1 MRRLLL
7 LGETEV
13 WAHWTVLPAALVLTV
28 TEGPRRA
35 ALGLLALALHETG
48 HLLTAR
54 GLGYRVRSLEL
65 WPFGAALSMDAG
77 AGGRDVL
84 PVVLAGPLCNLAA
97 AGMSLLFL
105 RLLPGTASVME
116 PFFLLNLSLCGANLL
131 PAEPLDGGR
140 ALSSLLSRALGN
152 RRSRRVTAW
161 TGLIL
166 GGALLSLGIYGACL
180 GAGSE
185 TALLFAAFLL
195 FCGVRTV
202 WGADRPLQELIDRQ
216 ASLRA
221 GRPVEVREAA
231 LMEDRRLGEALRAL
245 RRGRYTLIRVVD
257 RGGRLLGTLDEGA
270 LLQGLLRRGE
280 NITLRELVFL
290 FDRCKSM

>member
-1 MRRLLL
+1 MKRLLE

-13 WAHWTVLPAALVLTV
+13 WAHWTLLPAALLLVV

-35 ALGLLALALHETG
+35 GLGLLALLLHEIG

-65 WPFGAALSMDAG
+65 WPFGAALSMDLSTGSRG
-77 AGGRDVL
+77 AL
-84 PVVLAGPLCNLAA
+84 PVALAGPLCNLAA
-97 AGMSLLFL
+97 AAMSLLLL
-105 RLLPGTASVME
+105 RLLPQTEGVME
-116 PFFLLNLSLCGANLL
+116 PFFCMNLSLAAVNLL

-140 ALSSLLSRALGN
+140 ALASLLSRPLGV
-152 RRSRRVTAW
+152 RRARRLTAW
-161 TGLIL
+161 TGLLL
-166 GGALLSLGIYGACL
+166 GGALFSLGVYGAIL
-180 GAGSE
+180 GVGSE

-195 FCGVRTV
+195 LSGVRTIR
-202 WGADRPLQELIDRQ
+202 GEDRALEGLLDRQ

-231 LMEDRRLGEALRAL
+231 LMADRTAGEALRAL

-257 RGGRLLGTLDEGA
+257 RNDRLLGTLDEGA
-270 LLQGLLRRGE
+270 LLRGLMDRGE
-280 NITLRELVFL
+280 KITLGELFFL
-290 FDRCKSM
+290 FDR